1 MSVRSTIVRAG
12 GRLRHTA
19 TRSWRA
25 LPIPAATRHRLAAPF
40 VWHRGL
46 DQVPTER
53 ILLGGQN
60 GHTAEEYAAWS
71 GDLTW
76 GSTRVL
82 DGPHAELLSRTAR
95 GDLSDAEI
103 LDSDYGAMA
112 RACIRGSG
120 HYFGATD
127 DAGVVRV
134 ARDFLGRD
142 DSGAPAG
149 RKPAQSPPDTPVLL
163 APVRGSGCFQV
174 IDGHH
179 RVAAR
184 AAAGDDLVP
193 ARVRRTSVTTPLQE
207 LLDRMSWI
215 GGRREL
221 YQPVAAPELEDS
233 WTTVRRCRD
242 RLDSMDKLLADIGV
256 VRPGATY
263 LDVASCYGWFVAEMT
278 RLGFTATGV
287 ERDPL
292 ARELGPAIYKTLGP
306 EQILTADAVE
316 FLRDDPGP
324 WDVVSCFS
332 LLHHFV
338 LGRGS
343 VDEVELFRLLDRAT
357 GRVLF
362 LDTGQG
368 HEAWFRKSLS
378 SWDADYVGEFLER
391 HGTFDQVIDLGP
403 DQDDVPP
410 YEGNYGR
417 HLFACVRNG

>member
-1 MSVRSTIVRAG
+1 MNVRSTLVRTG

-82 DGPHAELLSRTAR
+82 DGPHAELLRRSAS

-103 LDSDYGAMA
+103 LDSGYGAMA

-120 HYFGATD
+120 HYFGAAD

-134 ARDFLGRD
+134 ARDFLGHD
-142 DSGAPAG
+142 NEGATAG
-149 RKPAQSPPDTPVLL
+149 RKPAQSAPDTPVLL

-184 AAAGDDLVP
+184 A
-193 ARVRRTSVTTPLQE
+193 
-207 LLDRMSWI
+207 
-215 GGRREL
+215 
-221 YQPVAAPELEDS
+221 
-233 WTTVRRCRD
+233 
-242 RLDSMDKLLADIGV
+242 
-256 VRPGATY
+256 
-263 LDVASCYGWFVAEMT
+263 
-278 RLGFTATGV
+278 
-287 ERDPL
+287 
-292 ARELGPAIYKTLGP
+292 
-306 EQILTADAVE
+306 
-316 FLRDDPGP
+316 
-324 WDVVSCFS
+324 VS
-332 LLHHFV
+332 
-338 LGRGS
+338 R
-343 VDEVELFRLLDRAT
+343 
-357 GRVLF
+357 
-362 LDTGQG
+362 
-368 HEAWFRKSLS
+368 
-378 SWDADYVGEFLER
+378 
-391 HGTFDQVIDLGP
+391 
-403 DQDDVPP
+403 
-410 YEGNYGR
+410 
-417 HLFACVRNG
+417 

>member
-1 MSVRSTIVRAG
+1 M
-12 GRLRHTA
+12 
-19 TRSWRA
+19 
-25 LPIPAATRHRLAAPF
+25 
-40 VWHRGL
+40 
-46 DQVPTER
+46 
-53 ILLGGQN
+53 
-60 GHTAEEYAAWS
+60 
-71 GDLTW
+71 
-76 GSTRVL
+76 
-82 DGPHAELLSRTAR
+82 
-95 GDLSDAEI
+95 
-103 LDSDYGAMA
+103 
-112 RACIRGSG
+112 
-120 HYFGATD
+120 
-127 DAGVVRV
+127 
-134 ARDFLGRD
+134 
-142 DSGAPAG
+142 
-149 RKPAQSPPDTPVLL
+149 LL
-163 APVRGSGCFQV
+163 APVRGSDCFQV

-193 ARVRRTSVTTPLQE
+193 ARVRRTSVTTPLQD

-256 VRPGATY
+256 VRPGAT
-263 LDVASCYGWFVAEMT
+263 LPRRRQLLRLVRRTRCPVSASRPPASSAT
-278 RLGFTATGV
+278 RWPASS
-287 ERDPL
+287 
-292 ARELGPAIYKTLGP
+292 APAIYETLDP
-306 EQILTADAVE
+306 EQILTADAVD
-316 FLRDDPGP
+316 FLRDDTGP

-343 VDEVELFRLLDRAT
+343 VDAVELFRLLDRAT

-391 HGTFDQVIDLGP
+391 HGTFDQVIDLGSRP
-403 DQDDVPP
+403 
-410 YEGNYGR
+410 GR
-417 HLFACVRNG
+417 RAAVRGKLRTAPVRLRQERLSQLLRVSST